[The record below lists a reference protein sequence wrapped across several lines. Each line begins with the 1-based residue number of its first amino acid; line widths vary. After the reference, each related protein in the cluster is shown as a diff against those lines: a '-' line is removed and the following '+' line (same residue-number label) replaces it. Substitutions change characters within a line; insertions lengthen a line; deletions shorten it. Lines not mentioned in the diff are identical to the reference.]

1 LLGNI
6 LSYLFPKY
14 GRNEA
19 KKREILS
26 AAAASGVS
34 VAFGA
39 PIGGVLFSL
48 EEVSSIHHF
57 KNYFTRKIRIKFVFI
72 HFILGQLLFP
82 HENIV
87 AFFFLRFD
95 CSFRRPFY

>member
-1 LLGNI
+1 MVHIACCIGNI

-26 AAAASGVS
+26 AAAAAGVS

-48 EEVSSIHHF
+48 EEVCTPLRWLS
-57 KNYFTRKIRIKFVFI
+57 FVTYQFLN
-72 HFILGQLLFP
+72 ILKGK
-82 HENIV
+82 ENNNIG
-87 AFFFLRFD
+87 FFVNR
-95 CSFRRPFY
+95 SATTSH

>member
-1 LLGNI
+1 MRKFLINRFDWFDLGNI
-6 LSYLFPKY
+6 FSYLFPKY

-26 AAAASGVS
+26 AAAAAGVS

-48 EEVSSIHHF
+48 EEV
-57 KNYFTRKIRIKFVFI
+57 
-72 HFILGQLLFP
+72 IL
-82 HENIV
+82 
-87 AFFFLRFD
+87 AFH
-95 CSFRRPFY
+95 

>member
-1 LLGNI
+1 MERVLNHCACYPAVKSTFILQIQSFSTIVLSFLFLGNI

-26 AAAASGVS
+26 AAAAAGVS

-48 EEVSSIHHF
+48 EEV
-57 KNYFTRKIRIKFVFI
+57 T
-72 HFILGQLLFP
+72 
-82 HENIV
+82 
-87 AFFFLRFD
+87 
-95 CSFRRPFY
+95 